1 MRKIVL
7 ELTKIKLKDGND
19 NPCKGC
25 VFDDMNLQYRGNVEI
40 ACMEIFPCADE
51 SNSDISS
58 TVWIIK
64 KSKRIK
70 NAKV

>member
-25 VFDDMNLQYRGNVEI
+25 LFDDMNLQYRDDVDI
-40 ACMEIFPCADE
+40 TCMDKFPCTHI
-51 SNSDISS
+51 SNSETSS
-58 TVWIIK
+58 TVWKVIK
-64 KSKRIK
+64 P
-70 NAKV
+70 

>member
-25 VFDDMNLQYRGNVEI
+25 LFDDMNLGI
-40 ACMEIFPCADE
+40 TCMDKFPCTHT
-51 SNSDISS
+51 SNSETSS
-58 TVWIIK
+58 TVWKVIK
-64 KSKRIK
+64 P
-70 NAKV
+70 